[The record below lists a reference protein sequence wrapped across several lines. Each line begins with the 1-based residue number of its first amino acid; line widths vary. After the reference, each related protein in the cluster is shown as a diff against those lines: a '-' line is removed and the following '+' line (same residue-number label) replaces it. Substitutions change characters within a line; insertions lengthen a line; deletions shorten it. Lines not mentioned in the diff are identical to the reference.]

1 MRITEIRVHC
11 HEIRV
16 DGGRY
21 QMAISAVASL
31 DSTVVE
37 IVTDVG
43 LHGFGE
49 TTPLGP
55 TYQPQHALGAR
66 AAIAQMAPAMLG
78 VDPRRL
84 ELVRRAMD
92 GALNGHNY
100 AKTAIDVAC
109 WDLRGKAYD
118 ERICDLLGGTDQ
130 SSVPSY
136 FGVMPDTA
144 AATADMARA
153 KQDAGYRR
161 LQVKVGGR
169 PLAEDIEATRAVAA
183 VIDPDT
189 RLLVDA
195 NRGWTGRDT
204 IEFSTACRDVRLS
217 IENPC
222 RTYDEHRAVAS
233 KLHHPLFLDECS
245 TDIGAVSKSSLV
257 LLLVLVESP
266 ARAARLRQ
274 SAPTHPAAMKPVV
287 TESSVGTFAASAPF
301 TTCATMEAT
310 RPTLVSTPSAV
321 ARTSVSNSSAE
332 RASRALQPA
341 GRSTGVPVT
350 GSRAGDARAGD
361 AATNARSSPSAA
373 ERTPD
378 DRRGRS
384 R

>member
-1 MRITEIRVHC
+1 MRITEIRVHR

-204 IEFSTACRDVRLS
+204 IEFSTACRNVRLS

-245 TDIGAVSKSSLV
+245 TDIGAVN
-257 LLLVLVESP
+257 
-266 ARAARLRQ
+266 RAIQDGVAQGFGMKLSRIGGLTPLQTVRDLCIHHAVPLTIDDTWGGDLTAAATIHMGATVPSAFYEGTWI
-274 SAPTHPAAMKPVV
+274 SAPYQHDAYPTHSPTIRPVDGRIHIPDGPGLGVIPATEAWGEPVAI
-287 TESSVGTFAASAPF
+287 F
-301 TTCATMEAT
+301 
-310 RPTLVSTPSAV
+310 R
-321 ARTSVSNSSAE
+321 
-332 RASRALQPA
+332 
-341 GRSTGVPVT
+341 
-350 GSRAGDARAGD
+350 
-361 AATNARSSPSAA
+361 
-373 ERTPD
+373 
-378 DRRGRS
+378 
-384 R
+384 